1 MQRETLKELDDSVE
15 RLVGAGGTPGLVLL
29 FSCEQPFFVALPL
42 KGTLIVGRELLDDVK
57 QDQRLS
63 RRHFKLSATD
73 RGIRIEDLGSSNGT
87 FVNGTACLEERP
99 VELPAIVRAGRSLFW
114 LVPDISI
121 FGEGRVQRTA
131 DGIVGPQL
139 ASFFRL
145 LELAARTGDTVLVL
159 GESGTGKELAAR
171 RFHRASRRAAGP
183 FVAVNCATIP
193 EGIAERLLFGVRK
206 GAFSGAVETADGYL
220 AAANNGT
227 LFLDELAE
235 LDPLV
240 QPKLLRVLE
249 SKEVTRVGDTV
260 GRTIDLGVCAATL
273 RDIPAR
279 VAAGKFREDLYYR
292 LGRPVL
298 HLPSLRRRREE
309 IPFFIASALASV
321 SPRLLADPLFVEAC
335 LLRPWP
341 GNIRELLSEIRRSGH
356 AALEEG
362 REIVERGDLGRA
374 AGQPLEVVGARSTA
388 GGALR
393 ASDIARAYPKG
404 IREVAAGP
412 SRAGAPP
419 RRSPS
424 EKPFPSREEVVE
436 AMRASKGNV
445 TRAAEALGLHRN
457 QLRRWLAKNDLPAS

>member
-1 MQRETLKELDDSVE
+1 VEKRETLKELEDGGE
-15 RLVGAGGTPGLVLL
+15 RPGITGGGPGLVLL
-29 FSCEQPFFVALPL
+29 FSREEPFLVPVPL
-42 KGTLIVGRELLDDVK
+42 KGTMVIGRELLAETVA
-57 QDQRLS
+57 DQRLS
-63 RRHFKLSATD
+63 RRHFKLSVNEQ
-73 RGIRIEDLGSSNGT
+73 GVRIEDLGSSNGT
-87 FVNGTACLEERP
+87 FVDGTPCLQERA
-99 VELPAIVRAGRSLFW
+99 VEGPAILRAGRSLFW
-114 LVPDISI
+114 LVPDISV
-121 FGEGRVQRTA
+121 FAEGRVQRTA

-139 ASFFRL
+139 ARFFRM

-193 EGIAERLLFGVRK
+193 EGIAERLLFGVRR
-206 GAFSGAVETADGYL
+206 GAFSGAVETAEGYL
-220 AAANNGT
+220 AAADKGT

-249 SKEVTRVGDTV
+249 SKEVTRVGDTA
-260 GRTIDLGVCAATL
+260 GRIIDLGVCAATL
-273 RDIPAR
+273 RDIPGR

-309 IPFFIASALASV
+309 IPFFIVSALGAV

-335 LLRPWP
+335 LRRPWP
-341 GNIRELLSEIRRSGH
+341 GNIRELLSEVTRSGH
-356 AALEEG
+356 AAREEG
-362 REIVERGDLGRA
+362 RELVERGDLGRA

-388 GGALR
+388 GGHLR
-393 ASDIARAYPKG
+393 ASGVSRAYPKG
-404 IREVAAGP
+404 IRKVVSGAAE
-412 SRAGAPP
+412 R
-419 RRSPS
+419 
-424 EKPFPSREEVVE
+424 PFPTRDKVLE
-436 AMRASKGNV
+436 ALRAAQGNV